1 MMHEL
6 VLFRGTMP
14 VYFTMFDGSRHEQY
28 THGPQNV
35 QNVCIVHTKFPRIG
49 SMVSH
54 AAGPAASHESK
65 ISWAVNE
72 IEIMLA
78 FSREHWLKP
87 QSPSQAL
94 RQLAIYSTSW
104 SVSMKSTTFPQ
115 TTLA

>member
-1 MMHEL
+1 MKYDARARAFSWHDAC
-6 VLFRGTMP
+6 
-14 VYFTMFDGSRHEQY
+14 TMFDGSRHEQY

-54 AAGPAASHESK
+54 SAGPAASHESN

-78 FSREHWLKP
+78 FRREH
-87 QSPSQAL
+87 
-94 RQLAIYSTSW
+94 
-104 SVSMKSTTFPQ
+104 
-115 TTLA
+115 